1 MDFDFEKLQ
10 KSFLKKGYA
19 VSRFATA
26 EAAVRHIADE
36 LDGMTVGIGGSMSV
50 DESGLYDRL
59 KDRCTVHW
67 HLLDKT
73 DDVMLAAVQAPVYI
87 TSANAVSEDGCI
99 VNIDGRGNRL
109 AGTLMKKQRVIFL
122 VGSNKIAPTLQ
133 DAIERARNVA
143 APKNAA
149 RLGCKTPCAVTGH
162 CHDCASAE
170 RICSALLVFWQKPFW
185 ADEMELVVV
194 DEPFGY

>member
-1 MDFDFEKLQ
+1 MDFEKLQ
-10 KSFLKKGYA
+10 KSFEKKGYI
-19 VSRFATA
+19 VSHFQTA
-26 EAAVRHIADE
+26 EAAAHHIAAE
-36 LDGMTVGIGGSMSV
+36 LAGKTVGMGGSMSV
-50 DESGLYDRL
+50 DEAGLYDAL

-73 DDVMLAAVQAPVYI
+73 DDVMLAACNAPVYI

-109 AGTLMKKQRVIFL
+109 AGTLMKKERVIFL
-122 VGSNKIAPTLQ
+122 VGANKIAPDLTA
-133 DAIERARNVA
+133 AIERARNTA

-149 RLGCKTPCAVTGH
+149 RLGCKTPCTVTGH
-162 CHDCASAE
+162 CHDCSSAE

-185 ADEMELVVV
+185 AEEMELVFV
-194 DEPFGY
+194 DESLGY

>member
-1 MDFDFEKLQ
+1 MDFEKLQ
-10 KSFLKKGYA
+10 KNFEKKGYA
-19 VSRFATA
+19 VSHFATG
-26 EAAVRHIADE
+26 EAAARHIAE
-36 LDGMTVGIGGSMSV
+36 AVDGMTVGMGGSMSI
-50 DESGLYDRL
+50 DEVGLYDRL

-67 HLLDKT
+67 HLLNKT
-73 DDVMLAAVQAPVYI
+73 DEVMLDACNAPVYI

-109 AGTLMKKQRVIFL
+109 AGTLMKKEKVFLL
-122 VGSNKIAPTLQ
+122 VGANKIAPTL
-133 DAIERARNVA
+133 DAAIERARNVA

-149 RLGCKTPCAVTGH
+149 RLGCKTPCAVTGR

-185 ADEMELVVV
+185 ADSMELVVV
-194 DEPFGY
+194 DEPLGY

>member
-1 MDFDFEKLQ
+1 MDFETLREHFE
-10 KSFLKKGYA
+10 KKGYI
-19 VSRFATA
+19 VSHFPTA
-26 EAAVRHIADE
+26 AAAAQHLADE
-36 LDGMTVGIGGSMSV
+36 LAGMTVGIGGSMSV
-50 DESGLYDRL
+50 DEARLYDRL

-73 DDVMLAAVQAPVYI
+73 DEVMLAACEAPVYI

-109 AGTLMKKQRVIFL
+109 AGTLMKKDRVIFL
-122 VGSNKIAPTLQ
+122 VGANKIAPTLN

-149 RLGCKTPCAVTGH
+149 RLGCKTPCAVTSR
-162 CHDCASAE
+162 CHDCASPD

-185 ADEMELVVV
+185 AEQMELVVV
-194 DEPFGY
+194 DEPLGY

>member
-1 MDFDFEKLQ
+1 MDFEKLQ
-10 KSFLKKGYA
+10 KSFEKKGYI
-19 VSRFATA
+19 VSRFQTA
-26 EAAVRHIADE
+26 AAAARHIADE
-36 LDGMTVGIGGSMSV
+36 LAGKTVGMGGSMSV
-50 DESGLYDRL
+50 DEAGLYDAL

-67 HLLDKT
+67 HLLEKT
-73 DDVMLAAVQAPVYI
+73 DDVMLAACNAPVYI

-109 AGTLMKKQRVIFL
+109 AGTLMKKERVIFL
-122 VGSNKIAPTLQ
+122 VGANKIAPDLTA
-133 DAIERARNVA
+133 AIERARSIA

-162 CHDCASAE
+162 CHDCASPE

-185 ADEMELVVV
+185 AEEMELVFV
-194 DEPFGY
+194 DESLGY

>member
-1 MDFDFEKLQ
+1 MDFEKLQ
-10 KSFLKKGYA
+10 KSFVKKGYI
-19 VSRFATA
+19 VSYFQTA
-26 EAAVRHIADE
+26 DEAVRHIAAE
-36 LDGMTVGIGGSMSV
+36 LAGKTVGIGGSMSV
-50 DESGLYDRL
+50 DEAGLYELL

-73 DDVMLAAVQAPVYI
+73 DDVMLAACNAPVYI

-109 AGTLMKKQRVIFL
+109 AGTLMKKERVIFL
-122 VGSNKIAPTLQ
+122 VGANKVAPDLSA
-133 DAIERARNVA
+133 AIDRARNTA

-162 CHDCASAE
+162 CHDCASGD

-185 ADEMELVVV
+185 ADEMELVFV
-194 DEPFGY
+194 DESLGY